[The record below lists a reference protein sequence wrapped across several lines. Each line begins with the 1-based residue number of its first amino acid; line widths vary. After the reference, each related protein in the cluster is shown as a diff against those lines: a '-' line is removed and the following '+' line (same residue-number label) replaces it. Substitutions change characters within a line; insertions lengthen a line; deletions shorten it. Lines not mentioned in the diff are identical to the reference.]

1 MTTELAC
8 LVLSAL
14 WGGVLVQIEALG
26 KIRAGG
32 LAWATSNRDAQPARP
47 AWNLRAG
54 RALANHQEN
63 FPLFATAIVAV
74 LLAGK
79 TDTVTRYAA
88 IAFVALRA
96 LHGLTYIA
104 GIQGL
109 RTVLWIASLLAAL
122 AVMSQLV
129 F

>member
-14 WGGVLVQIEALG
+14 WGFVLVQIEALG
-26 KIRAGG
+26 KIHAGG
-32 LAWATSNRDAQPARP
+32 LAWATGNRDAQPALP
-47 AWNLRAG
+47 AWTQRAG
-54 RALANHQEN
+54 RALANHKEN

-79 TDTVTRYAA
+79 TDTVTKDAA
-88 IAFVALRA
+88 IAFVVLRA

-104 GIQGL
+104 GIQRL
-109 RTVLWIASLLAAL
+109 RTLLWTASLVAAL
-122 AVMSQLV
+122 AIMSQLV